1 MIILLGMYYV
11 VNFREESDFIV
22 EQQAEYIDNTS
33 TTIENDGLKFT
44 ALNGDIVNII
54 ADNKE
59 NYSVFI
65 AQPTVSN
72 EQLIINNEVRRSA
85 SMIKVFIMACV
96 MDQAAHNILN
106 LDSTVMLEESNKV
119 GGSGI
124 IGSWRNG
131 TRISIAELTKLMIAE
146 SDNTATNILID
157 YLGMDNINSYIR
169 LNGYNETVLQRKMMD
184 WNAVKNGRENYSSVK
199 DIGRFFCKLVNKSCV
214 NEEYDQKMI
223 DILLQQTDAEVFPAA
238 VQNVAIAHKT
248 GELDNL
254 YDDGGIVFN
263 AGDPYV
269 IVVMNDGV
277 SRGTAISIMK
287 KIFVTVY
294 EYLKTNSAP

>member
-131 TRISIAELTKLMIAE
+131 TRI
-146 SDNTATNILID
+146 
-157 YLGMDNINSYIR
+157 
-169 LNGYNETVLQRKMMD
+169 
-184 WNAVKNGRENYSSVK
+184 W
-199 DIGRFFCKLVNKSCV
+199 F
-214 NEEYDQKMI
+214 
-223 DILLQQTDAEVFPAA
+223 
-238 VQNVAIAHKT
+238 
-248 GELDNL
+248 
-254 YDDGGIVFN
+254 
-263 AGDPYV
+263 
-269 IVVMNDGV
+269 
-277 SRGTAISIMK
+277 
-287 KIFVTVY
+287 
-294 EYLKTNSAP
+294 